1 MEMKAPTRKHFPKMD
16 SRMILWIIIAGYTYI
31 LPNFRVIYNAIVNSF
46 GQAVAGKVPLV
57 FVVTIGIIY
66 VIAVFRTH
74 KSLKNLLFLVP
85 SAIIAVT
92 IMTLQ
97 PNPNKHIHIPQY
109 VLMAWLLFAVL
120 SRDMD
125 GKGLFILIFILGSM
139 LGVVDELEQGVH
151 PTRFYGWSDMLVNC
165 ASTLIGVFTI
175 MGLKKVT
182 ARELDWITPLKE
194 SRAMLWLIL
203 FGFVGA
209 VIMCAV
215 LIQVAASLTFAG
227 IYPQWLLYWN
237 IIFAVILPFMVIR
250 YQRSLNKY
258 RPTIAGQPAGS
269 LPPEI
274 EVARLW
280 TIPVLV
286 ILFYMHII
294 VIYVAYSGVAFV

>member
-1 MEMKAPTRKHFPKMD
+1 MEMKTPTRKPFPKID
-16 SRMILWIIIAGYTYI
+16 SRMILWII
-31 LPNFRVIYNAIVNSF
+31 NRRVHLISSRTSAIIYNAIVNSF

-57 FVVTIGIIY
+57 FVVIIGIIY

-194 SRAMLWLIL
+194 SRAMLGLIL

-209 VIMCAV
+209 VIMCADPHSSGCQLNVCRNISAVAVV
-215 LIQVAASLTFAG
+215 LEYPFRRHFAIYGHSCTSAA
-227 IYPQWLLYWN
+227 
-237 IIFAVILPFMVIR
+237 
-250 YQRSLNKY
+250 
-258 RPTIAGQPAGS
+258 
-269 LPPEI
+269 
-274 EVARLW
+274 
-280 TIPVLV
+280 
-286 ILFYMHII
+286 
-294 VIYVAYSGVAFV
+294 